1 MTLLPKDPLALFSLF
16 QKQMEEL
23 SSFLTEIDGGRRG
36 LRIQTPHLDVYETA
50 DQIVVEV
57 ELPGVE
63 RESIQL
69 RLFRNILVVEGVKRK
84 EQHPAGITFH
94 CLERRFGR
102 FIRVLEVPAAADLE
116 QVRAS
121 VQKGMLVIS
130 FARQACRQGVCKMIP
145 VE

>member
-23 SSFLTEIDGGRRG
+23 NSFLTEIDGGRRG
-36 LRIQTPHLDVYETA
+36 VRIHTPHLDVYETA
-50 DQIVVEV
+50 DHIVVEV

-63 RESIQL
+63 RDSIQL
-69 RLFRNILVVEGVKRK
+69 RLFRNILAVEGVKHK
-84 EQHPAGITFH
+84 EPPPSGVTFH

-102 FIRVLEVPAAADLE
+102 FVRVLEVPAAADLE

-121 VQKGMLVIS
+121 VQKGMLVIT
-130 FARQACRQGVCKMIP
+130 FARQASRQGVCRMIP